1 MRSNGFGRSTL
12 ALLLGA
18 SLLWLC
24 GCGGGLAQARLTE
37 GDGSKASELNAPLA
51 VGASMEPK
59 VQLALQGT
67 ASPSIRLV
75 STRPSVLGVENAEV
89 LGRAPGVAALL
100 ITTEG
105 GEVLDF
111 YHVWVE
117 APTRV
122 ALQLVD
128 AEGENLGEAREG
140 IDLLVGEQVY
150 LQPRSYFEAQ
160 QLAGTLDGEWTLDSH
175 AVEVL
180 RQGIHERRR
189 LVAIAPGSARLTFTS
204 SGVSQS
210 LTIRV
215 LARPHQPGAPS

>member
-59 VQLALQGT
+59 VQLSLQGT

-75 STRPSVLGVENAEV
+75 STRPSVLGVDNAEV

-100 ITTEG
+100 ITTG
-105 GEVLDF
+105 RGEVLDF

-128 AEGENLGEAREG
+128 AQGEDLGEVR
-140 IDLLVGEQVY
+140 
-150 LQPRSYFEAQ
+150 
-160 QLAGTLDGEWTLDSH
+160 
-175 AVEVL
+175 
-180 RQGIHERRR
+180 
-189 LVAIAPGSARLTFTS
+189 
-204 SGVSQS
+204 
-210 LTIRV
+210 
-215 LARPHQPGAPS
+215 

>member
-75 STRPSVLGVENAEV
+75 STRPSVLGVEN
-89 LGRAPGVAALL
+89 VAALL
-100 ITTEG
+100 ITTG
-105 GEVLDF
+105 RGEVLDF

-128 AEGENLGEAREG
+128 AQGEDLGEVREG
-140 IDLLVGEQVY
+140 IDLLV
-150 LQPRSYFEAQ
+150 
-160 QLAGTLDGEWTLDSH
+160 
-175 AVEVL
+175 
-180 RQGIHERRR
+180 
-189 LVAIAPGSARLTFTS
+189 
-204 SGVSQS
+204 
-210 LTIRV
+210 
-215 LARPHQPGAPS
+215 